1 MTSCKPAVCRSRQ
14 IRAAFDLQ
22 RRKNIKGCT
31 GFFVFEIVAK
41 EEQKFLPGVC
51 IYILQHVYCAPAA
64 AFSAPDFFF
73 WLPSP
78 IYLHAQSYFS
88 VFCLGS
94 AISGLVLLPCQVLM
108 LKDFYF
114 IERSVSQQRQLAQ
127 TQMSIV
133 VQI

>member
-51 IYILQHVYCAPAA
+51 IYILQHVHCAPAA
-64 AFSAPDFFF
+64 EFSAPDFFF
-73 WLPSP
+73 GCPLP
-78 IYLHAQSYFS
+78 
-88 VFCLGS
+88 
-94 AISGLVLLPCQVLM
+94 
-108 LKDFYF
+108 F
-114 IERSVSQQRQLAQ
+114 ICMPKVILASFVWVQLYQ
-127 TQMSIV
+127 D
-133 VQI
+133 